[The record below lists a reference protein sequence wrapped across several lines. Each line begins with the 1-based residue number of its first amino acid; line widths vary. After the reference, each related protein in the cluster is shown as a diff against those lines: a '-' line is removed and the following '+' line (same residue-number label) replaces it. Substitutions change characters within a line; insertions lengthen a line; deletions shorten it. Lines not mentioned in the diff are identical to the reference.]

1 MDHPSSAKISWTRR
15 EGRKAFRRVGTD
27 NMATLF
33 QQMTVCGVGLIGG
46 SLALIAKREGLVER
60 VVGLGRSQENLDVA
74 LARGIIDEAT
84 RDPAVAA
91 RDADLAVFAVPICT
105 MPETMAA
112 MMDHLPPAAVITDV
126 GSVKGWVV
134 RALEPL
140 LGPRMALVAAHPVAG
155 KETTG
160 AGAADENLFI
170 GRRTIITPSA
180 RSTPDAIDLV
190 ERLWRATGAH
200 VERMAPDEHDQILAR
215 ASHLPQVVASA
226 LAAAL
231 SGERVGEHEAA
242 SYGAGGLRDTTR
254 IAASSAE
261 MWRDIVLT
269 NRDAIVDALGL
280 FRGALDEFERAIRAG
295 DVARFEEIFNRG
307 RAMREGL
314 K

>member
-1 MDHPSSAKISWTRR
+1 
-15 EGRKAFRRVGTD
+15 
-27 NMATLF
+27 MAL
-33 QQMTVCGVGLIGG
+33 Q
-46 SLALIAKREGLVER
+46 
-60 VVGLGRSQENLDVA
+60 
-74 LARGIIDEAT
+74 RGIIDDAT
-84 RDPAVAA
+84 RDPATAA
-91 RDADLAVFAVPICT
+91 RGADLVMLAVPIRT
-105 MPETMAA
+105 MPETLAA
-112 MMDHLPPAAVITDV
+112 MTPYLPRAAVITDV

-140 LGPRMALVAAHPVAG
+140 LGAQMALVAVHPVAG
-155 KETTG
+155 KESTG
-160 AGAADENLFI
+160 AGAADESLFI

-180 RSTPDAIDLV
+180 RSTPDAIDRV
-190 ERLWRATGAH
+190 ERLWRATGSH
-200 VERMAPDEHDQILAR
+200 VERMAPDEHDEVLAR

-231 SGERVGEHEAA
+231 CGERVGEHEAA
-242 SYGAGGLRDTTR
+242 AYGAGGMRDTTR

-269 NRDAIVDALGL
+269 NRDAILAALGL
-280 FRGALDEFERAIRAG
+280 FRGALDEFERAIRVG

>member
-1 MDHPSSAKISWTRR
+1 
-15 EGRKAFRRVGTD
+15 
-27 NMATLF
+27 MAALF
-33 QQMTVCGVGLIGG
+33 KQMTVCGVGLIGG
-46 SLALIAKREGLVER
+46 SLALIAKRAGLVER
-60 VVGLGRSQENLDVA
+60 VVGLGRTQGNLDVA
-74 LARGIIDEAT
+74 LERGIIDEAT
-84 RDPAVAA
+84 RDPAAAA
-91 RDADLAVFAVPICT
+91 RDADLVMLAVPIRS
-105 MPETMAA
+105 MPETLAA
-112 MMDHLPPAAVITDV
+112 MTKHLPPTAVISDV

-140 LGPRMALVAAHPVAG
+140 LGPRMALAAAHPVAG

-160 AGAADENLFI
+160 AGAADESLFI

-180 RSTPDAIDLV
+180 RSTPDAIDRV
-190 ERLWRATGAH
+190 ERLWRATGSQ
-200 VERMAPDEHDQILAR
+200 VERMAPDEHDRILAR

-231 SGERVGEHEAA
+231 CGERVGEREAA
-242 SYGAGGLRDTTR
+242 AYGAGGLRDTTR

-269 NRDAIVDALGL
+269 NRDAILEALGL
-280 FRGALDEFERAIRAG
+280 FRGTLDEFVAAIAAG
-295 DVARFEEIFNRG
+295 DVARFEGIFNRG